1 MDSETRH
8 QVLAD
13 IEKYERLGQFDKHVD
28 PVDMSLALPV
38 DESFQYIPHGML
50 KLRYAIERNLY
61 VKPFIKKANR
71 DILCTEVVGR
81 ENLKGIDSAI
91 VTCNHVNKFDCIAVQ
106 YAARGHRVYTIGAQ
120 FNNMKGFMGNMMRA
134 GGLLPLSDNMT
145 AMRNFNKAISHYL
158 KKGNYV
164 VCYPEQAMWWNYEKP
179 RPFKD
184 GAFSLA
190 VMNDVPVI
198 PMFITFRPSGKLD
211 ENGIEIK
218 HFTVHIMKPIY
229 PDTELPRRA
238 RVDTMRD
245 QNRRACVEK
254 YEEIYQKKLEY
265 TTQEKDV
272 I

>member
-1 MDSETRH
+1 
-8 QVLAD
+8 
-13 IEKYERLGQFDKHVD
+13 
-28 PVDMSLALPV
+28 
-38 DESFQYIPHGML
+38 
-50 KLRYAIERNLY
+50 
-61 VKPFIKKANR
+61 
-71 DILCTEVVGR
+71 
-81 ENLKGIDSAI
+81 
-91 VTCNHVNKFDCIAVQ
+91 
-106 YAARGHRVYTIGAQ
+106 
-120 FNNMKGFMGNMMRA
+120 
-134 GGLLPLSDNMT
+134 
-145 AMRNFNKAISHYL
+145 
-158 KKGNYV
+158 
-164 VCYPEQAMWWNYEKP
+164 MWWNYEKP